1 MALLEK
7 QRNYVLRILIVMLE
21 NMNKEFETKKKE
33 LLNPF
38 FVEAGA
44 ALMDCQG
51 FEYGVALLL
60 HHMSRL
66 GVVGL
71 DYKQTTA
78 IMENE
83 AKKTAGQLI
92 NMLQKHSEV
101 SGALEKKLVTALDAR
116 NKIIHRVIIDNV
128 EKLPDPQSRKEL
140 IKEINSLRSSVRI
153 ADKSIRVIVNELGAA
168 LDGFNLVWG

>member
-1 MALLEK
+1 
-7 QRNYVLRILIVMLE
+7 
-21 NMNKEFETKKKE
+21 

-51 FEYGVALLL
+51 FEYGIALLL
-60 HHMSRL
+60 YHLSRL

-71 DYKQTTA
+71 DFKQTTA

-92 NMLQKHSEV
+92 NMLRKHCKVSEV
-101 SGALEKKLVTALDAR
+101 LEEKLVVALNAR

-128 EKLPDPQSRKEL
+128 EKLPNPESRKEL
-140 IKEINSLRSSVRI
+140 T
-153 ADKSIRVIVNELGAA
+153 
-168 LDGFNLVWG
+168 

>member
-1 MALLEK
+1 
-7 QRNYVLRILIVMLE
+7 
-21 NMNKEFETKKKE
+21 MNKEFETNKKE

-51 FEYGVALLL
+51 FEYGIALLL
-60 HHMSRL
+60 YLFSRL

-71 DYKQTTA
+71 DPKQTTA

-92 NMLQKHSEV
+92 NMLKKHSDV
-101 SGALEKKLVTALDAR
+101 SEALEEKLIAALDAR

-128 EKLPDPQSRKEL
+128 EKLPDPKSRKEL
-140 IKEINSLRSSVRI
+140 IKEINTLRSIVRL
-153 ADKSIRVIVNELGAA
+153 ADKSIRAIVNDLGKA
-168 LDGFNLVWG
+168 LNGFDAEEFENKN